1 MVKVGFIGTGG
12 FTRHHVNIL
21 SELDNVHVVGFVG
34 SSQKKADAFA
44 QQYPEASG
52 YDSLEVMITREQLDA
67 VYICVPPMGHENYE
81 EILIEHNIPFLVEK
95 PLGVKEET
103 VREIKQKVKD
113 TNHLTSVG
121 YHFRYADIIATFKE
135 LLKEQKVGAVSGK
148 WMGSMPGVY
157 WWKNQEQSGG
167 QFNEQTTH
175 IVDLIRYLFGEI
187 QSVYAQEVNA
197 VTAKADPSVTVA
209 DVGLF
214 ILTLENG
221 LIVQISNTSVMPDG
235 LGDVGIQVYTDTSMI
250 EWKMGHLEMKKV
262 DKVER
267 FIAKKNPYLSESKA
281 FIHAVET
288 GDRSKILSD
297 YEEGW
302 RSFKVALAAE
312 KSVTE
317 KRAVPISEIVE

>member
-1 MVKVGFIGTGG
+1 MVNVGFIGTGG
-12 FTRHHVNIL
+12 FTKHHVNIL
-21 SELDNVHVVGFVG
+21 NELNNLQVVGFVG
-34 SSQKKADAFA
+34 SSQEKAEAFA
-44 QQYPEASG
+44 QDYPGTKG
-52 YDSLEVMITREQLDA
+52 YDSLEAMIKHEQLDA
-67 VYICVPPMGHENYE
+67 VYICVPPMGHDNYE
-81 EILIEHNIPFLVEK
+81 ATLIEHNIPFLVEK
-95 PLGVKEET
+95 PLGVKEEK
-103 VREIKQKVKD
+103 VRETKQKVLEN
-113 TNHLTSVG
+113 NHLTSVG

-135 LLKEQKVGAVSGK
+135 LLRDQKVGAVSGK

-197 VTAKADPSVTVA
+197 VTAEADSSVTVA

-221 LIVQISNTSVMPDG
+221 LIVQVSNTSVMPDG
-235 LGDVGIQVYTDTSMI
+235 LGDVGIQVHTDTSMI
-250 EWKMGHLEMKKV
+250 EWRMGHLEMKKV

-267 FIAKKNPYLSESKA
+267 FNAKENPYLNESKA

-297 YEEGW
+297 YEDGW

-312 KSVTE
+312 KSIAE
-317 KRAVPISEIVE
+317 KRVININEIVE